1 MKQSALYKTVVSLLL
16 VLIAL
21 PLCIS
26 CNDDAD
32 PTPPNGQASP
42 RVDFDSIHPLVLSYS
57 NMLETWS
64 DTTSVLDYRYIRG
77 ADAWRGLD
85 IRLGS
90 DVPYYPYSDTMS
102 HKELFR
108 YLMNINND
116 TCYKE
121 GVEYFREM
129 YHNSHLQRV
138 YIEDIVDLQVTAVTD
153 FDKDHPAGSDLS
165 DLCYLSYGSS
175 YKYVQEGCVFN
186 ERSIGNGIYP
196 ALREYYETGPVDT
209 IWWRK
214 GRWDGVLNKHCWERG
229 VREILNH
236 IKVADIKNNRLKMVS
251 GLEPTLSFSV
261 KPAQRCKIEI
271 TRTIQIPG
279 GIFPARVSKGVRII
293 E

>member
-64 DTTSVLDYRYIRG
+64 DTTSVLDYRYIRV

-108 YLMNINND
+108 YLMNINNG
-116 TCYKE
+116 TCY
-121 GVEYFREM
+121 
-129 YHNSHLQRV
+129 
-138 YIEDIVDLQVTAVTD
+138 
-153 FDKDHPAGSDLS
+153 
-165 DLCYLSYGSS
+165 
-175 YKYVQEGCVFN
+175 
-186 ERSIGNGIYP
+186 
-196 ALREYYETGPVDT
+196 
-209 IWWRK
+209 
-214 GRWDGVLNKHCWERG
+214 
-229 VREILNH
+229 
-236 IKVADIKNNRLKMVS
+236 
-251 GLEPTLSFSV
+251 
-261 KPAQRCKIEI
+261 
-271 TRTIQIPG
+271 
-279 GIFPARVSKGVRII
+279 
-293 E
+293 